1 MPLRSIV
8 LVIVR
13 CKALFGM
20 IYGLTSLI
28 GSVRHWSSMRGM
40 NVPAAQEQG
49 NFMLAMSI
57 MFLASSVLVWFLAG
71 PLSRLICRG
80 GLEETAVNVGGITR
94 RDLYAFAM
102 VFLGLYFLGDS
113 LEKILG
119 WICYS
124 YNPDT
129 WRYFRHEDFE
139 RSPYVLFKHAVPAV
153 LGLLLLWK
161 SNRLARALSVRD
173 EFEAK

>member
-20 IYGLTSLI
+20 IYGLTSLT
-28 GSVRHWSSMRGM
+28 GSIRHWSSLRGM

-49 NFMLAMSI
+49 DYMLAMSVL
-57 MFLASSVLVWFLAG
+57 FLATSVLVWFLAR

-80 GLEETAVNVGGITR
+80 DEEETVVNVSGVTR

-102 VFLGLYFLGDS
+102 VLLGLYFLGNS
-113 LEKILG
+113 LAQMVG

-124 YNPDT
+124 YNPET
-129 WRYFRHEDFE
+129 WRYFKQEDFE
-139 RSPYVLFKHAVPAV
+139 RSPYALFKHATPAV

-161 SNRLARALSVRD
+161 SNRWASALSIRD
-173 EFEAK
+173 ESEAK